1 MRYRIFF
8 FLGALSVAI
17 LKDAEWDYWIRL
29 VVVLIIC
36 IAATA
41 IEHCGK
47 ELK

>member
-1 MRYRIFF
+1 MRYQIIFL
-8 FLGALSVAI
+8 LGAFSITI

-41 IEHCGK
+41 IELCGK
-47 ELK
+47 EQK